1 MKIGIIGIPRS
12 GKSSLFNAVTRG
24 SAIVG
29 SYSATNEPN
38 IGTVQVPDT
47 RLDALAEIYNPK
59 KTTYA
64 EIQWVDYPYAGM
76 GPSGIDQ
83 QLMQSLGELD
93 VLVHVVRSFLD
104 DSVPHD
110 QGSIDLDR
118 DIGILELELQFSDLE
133 LIEKRVARIES
144 EMRSVKTAE
153 RAVLEHH
160 QKLLNS
166 MKSHLEEG
174 YNLRTFEISEIEIQ
188 EIKHYNFVT
197 LIPELLVINIGEE
210 QLDDTEDIIKKI
222 NAKHATQGRAIVL
235 ICAKVEAELST
246 MNLDE
251 ALEFRSELGM
261 VFQLF
266 YLFPHLTAL
275 ENVMLGLR
283 KVRKLS
289 KVKAADQAKYWLQ
302 RVGLTEKINSL
313 PSEMSGGQQQRVG
326 IARAVAMDPKVLLLD
341 EITSALDPELVGE
354 VLEVVQK
361 LVEDGMTM
369 IIVTHEMSFASDV
382 SNRIVFMDEGRIEID
397 GTPSEIFDSKNE
409 RLNTF
414 LARIKK

>member
-1 MKIGIIGIPRS
+1 MSHPLIQIKNLYKSFGDTEVLKGVSIDINRGEVVSII
-12 GKSSLFNAVTRG
+12 
-24 SAIVG
+24 
-29 SYSATNEPN
+29 
-38 IGTVQVPDT
+38 
-47 RLDALAEIYNPK
+47 
-59 KTTYA
+59 
-64 EIQWVDYPYAGM
+64 
-76 GPSGIDQ
+76 GPSGSGKTTLLRCIN
-83 QLMQSLGELD
+83 
-93 VLVHVVRSFLD
+93 VLTKYD
-104 DSVPHD
+104 K
-110 QGSIDLDR
+110 GSIKIDNVE
-118 DIGILELELQFSDLE
+118 IGYTSDDGKNRKE
-133 LIEKRVARIES
+133 RS
-144 EMRSVKTAE
+144 E
-153 RAVLEHH
+153 
-160 QKLLNS
+160 N
-166 MKSHLEEG
+166 
-174 YNLRTFEISEIEIQ
+174 
-188 EIKHYNFVT
+188 
-197 LIPELLVINIGEE
+197 
-210 QLDDTEDIIKKI
+210 QL
-222 NAKHATQGRAIVL
+222 
-235 ICAKVEAELST
+235 S
-246 MNLDE
+246 
-251 ALEFRSELGM
+251 EFRSELGM

-289 KVKAADQAKYWLQ
+289 KVKATDQAKYWLQ

-369 IIVTHEMSFASDV
+369 IIVTHEMLFANDV
-382 SNRIVFMDEGRIEID
+382 SNRIVFMDEGKIEID

>member
-251 ALEFRSELGM
+251 ALEFRSELGLM
-261 VFQLF
+261 GDPPLNNAIAIT
-266 YLFPHLTAL
+266 YD
-275 ENVMLGLR
+275 MLGLHSFLTAGEDECR
-283 KVRKLS
+283 AWPIQK
-289 KVKAADQAKYWLQ
+289 
-302 RVGLTEKINSL
+302 GLTAPQAAGKIHSDL
-313 PSEMSGGQQQRVG
+313 ERGFIRVEVASYEELILAGSMSELKKRGQLRTEGKQY
-326 IARAVAMDPKVLLLD
+326 I
-341 EITSALDPELVGE
+341 
-354 VLEVVQK
+354 
-361 LVEDGMTM
+361 VEDG
-369 IIVTHEMSFASDV
+369 DV
-382 SNRIVFMDEGRIEID
+382 MNILFNV
-397 GTPSEIFDSKNE
+397 
-409 RLNTF
+409 
-414 LARIKK
+414 

>member
-1 MKIGIIGIPRS
+1 MSHPLIQIKNLYKYFGDTEVLKDVSIDINRGEVVSII
-12 GKSSLFNAVTRG
+12 
-24 SAIVG
+24 
-29 SYSATNEPN
+29 
-38 IGTVQVPDT
+38 
-47 RLDALAEIYNPK
+47 
-59 KTTYA
+59 
-64 EIQWVDYPYAGM
+64 
-76 GPSGIDQ
+76 GPSGSGKTTLLRCIN
-83 QLMQSLGELD
+83 
-93 VLVHVVRSFLD
+93 VLTKYD
-104 DSVPHD
+104 K
-110 QGSIDLDR
+110 GSIKIDNVE
-118 DIGILELELQFSDLE
+118 IGYANDD
-133 LIEKRVARIES
+133 EKNRKERS
-144 EMRSVKTAE
+144 E
-153 RAVLEHH
+153 
-160 QKLLNS
+160 N
-166 MKSHLEEG
+166 
-174 YNLRTFEISEIEIQ
+174 
-188 EIKHYNFVT
+188 
-197 LIPELLVINIGEE
+197 
-210 QLDDTEDIIKKI
+210 QL
-222 NAKHATQGRAIVL
+222 
-235 ICAKVEAELST
+235 S
-246 MNLDE
+246 
-251 ALEFRSELGM
+251 EFRSELGM

-382 SNRIVFMDEGRIEID
+382 SNRIVFMDEGKIEID

>member
-1 MKIGIIGIPRS
+1 LTKYD
-12 GKSSLFNAVTRG
+12 K
-24 SAIVG
+24 
-29 SYSATNEPN
+29 
-38 IGTVQVPDT
+38 
-47 RLDALAEIYNPK
+47 
-59 KTTYA
+59 
-64 EIQWVDYPYAGM
+64 
-76 GPSGIDQ
+76 
-83 QLMQSLGELD
+83 
-93 VLVHVVRSFLD
+93 
-104 DSVPHD
+104 
-110 QGSIDLDR
+110 GSIKIDNVE
-118 DIGILELELQFSDLE
+118 IGYTSDDGKNRKE
-133 LIEKRVARIES
+133 RS
-144 EMRSVKTAE
+144 E
-153 RAVLEHH
+153 
-160 QKLLNS
+160 N
-166 MKSHLEEG
+166 
-174 YNLRTFEISEIEIQ
+174 
-188 EIKHYNFVT
+188 
-197 LIPELLVINIGEE
+197 
-210 QLDDTEDIIKKI
+210 QL
-222 NAKHATQGRAIVL
+222 
-235 ICAKVEAELST
+235 S
-246 MNLDE
+246 
-251 ALEFRSELGM
+251 EFRSELGM

-289 KVKAADQAKYWLQ
+289 KVKATDQAKYWLQ

-382 SNRIVFMDEGRIEID
+382 SNRIVFMDEGKIEID

>member
-1 MKIGIIGIPRS
+1 MSHPLIRIKNLYKSFGDTEVLKGVSIDINRGEVVSII
-12 GKSSLFNAVTRG
+12 
-24 SAIVG
+24 
-29 SYSATNEPN
+29 
-38 IGTVQVPDT
+38 
-47 RLDALAEIYNPK
+47 
-59 KTTYA
+59 
-64 EIQWVDYPYAGM
+64 
-76 GPSGIDQ
+76 GPSGSGKTTLLRCIN
-83 QLMQSLGELD
+83 
-93 VLVHVVRSFLD
+93 VLTKYD
-104 DSVPHD
+104 K
-110 QGSIDLDR
+110 GSIKIDNVE
-118 DIGILELELQFSDLE
+118 IGYTSDD
-133 LIEKRVARIES
+133 EKNRKERS
-144 EMRSVKTAE
+144 E
-153 RAVLEHH
+153 
-160 QKLLNS
+160 N
-166 MKSHLEEG
+166 
-174 YNLRTFEISEIEIQ
+174 
-188 EIKHYNFVT
+188 
-197 LIPELLVINIGEE
+197 
-210 QLDDTEDIIKKI
+210 QL
-222 NAKHATQGRAIVL
+222 
-235 ICAKVEAELST
+235 S
-246 MNLDE
+246 
-251 ALEFRSELGM
+251 EFRSELGM

-289 KVKAADQAKYWLQ
+289 KVKAADQAQYWLQ

-382 SNRIVFMDEGRIEID
+382 SNRIVFMDEGKIEID

>member
-1 MKIGIIGIPRS
+1 MSHPLIRIKNLYKSFGDTEVLKDVSIDINRGEVVSII
-12 GKSSLFNAVTRG
+12 
-24 SAIVG
+24 
-29 SYSATNEPN
+29 
-38 IGTVQVPDT
+38 
-47 RLDALAEIYNPK
+47 
-59 KTTYA
+59 
-64 EIQWVDYPYAGM
+64 
-76 GPSGIDQ
+76 GPSGSGKTTLLRCIN
-83 QLMQSLGELD
+83 
-93 VLVHVVRSFLD
+93 VLTKYD
-104 DSVPHD
+104 K
-110 QGSIDLDR
+110 GSIKIDNVE
-118 DIGILELELQFSDLE
+118 IGYASDD
-133 LIEKRVARIES
+133 EKNRKERS
-144 EMRSVKTAE
+144 E
-153 RAVLEHH
+153 
-160 QKLLNS
+160 
-166 MKSHLEEG
+166 
-174 YNLRTFEISEIEIQ
+174 Y
-188 EIKHYNFVT
+188 
-197 LIPELLVINIGEE
+197 
-210 QLDDTEDIIKKI
+210 QL
-222 NAKHATQGRAIVL
+222 
-235 ICAKVEAELST
+235 S
-246 MNLDE
+246 
-251 ALEFRSELGM
+251 EFRSELGM

-382 SNRIVFMDEGRIEID
+382 SNRIVFMDEGKIEID

>member
-1 MKIGIIGIPRS
+1 MSHPLIQIKNLYKSFGDTEVLKGVSIDINRGEVVSII
-12 GKSSLFNAVTRG
+12 
-24 SAIVG
+24 
-29 SYSATNEPN
+29 
-38 IGTVQVPDT
+38 
-47 RLDALAEIYNPK
+47 
-59 KTTYA
+59 
-64 EIQWVDYPYAGM
+64 
-76 GPSGIDQ
+76 GPSGSGKTTLLRCIN
-83 QLMQSLGELD
+83 
-93 VLVHVVRSFLD
+93 VLTKYD
-104 DSVPHD
+104 K
-110 QGSIDLDR
+110 GSIKIDNVE
-118 DIGILELELQFSDLE
+118 IGYTSDDG
-133 LIEKRVARIES
+133 KNR
-144 EMRSVKTAE
+144 KE
-153 RAVLEHH
+153 RRE
-160 QKLLNS
+160 N
-166 MKSHLEEG
+166 
-174 YNLRTFEISEIEIQ
+174 
-188 EIKHYNFVT
+188 
-197 LIPELLVINIGEE
+197 
-210 QLDDTEDIIKKI
+210 QL
-222 NAKHATQGRAIVL
+222 
-235 ICAKVEAELST
+235 S
-246 MNLDE
+246 
-251 ALEFRSELGM
+251 EFRSELGM

-289 KVKAADQAKYWLQ
+289 KVKATDQAKYWLQ

-382 SNRIVFMDEGRIEID
+382 SNRIVFMDEGKIEID

>member
-1 MKIGIIGIPRS
+1 MSHPLIQIKNLYKSFGDTEVLKDVSIDINRGEVVSII
-12 GKSSLFNAVTRG
+12 
-24 SAIVG
+24 
-29 SYSATNEPN
+29 
-38 IGTVQVPDT
+38 
-47 RLDALAEIYNPK
+47 
-59 KTTYA
+59 
-64 EIQWVDYPYAGM
+64 
-76 GPSGIDQ
+76 GPSGSGKTTLLRCIN
-83 QLMQSLGELD
+83 
-93 VLVHVVRSFLD
+93 VLTKYD
-104 DSVPHD
+104 K
-110 QGSIDLDR
+110 GSIKIDNVE
-118 DIGILELELQFSDLE
+118 IGYASDD
-133 LIEKRVARIES
+133 EKNRKERS
-144 EMRSVKTAE
+144 E
-153 RAVLEHH
+153 
-160 QKLLNS
+160 
-166 MKSHLEEG
+166 
-174 YNLRTFEISEIEIQ
+174 Y
-188 EIKHYNFVT
+188 
-197 LIPELLVINIGEE
+197 
-210 QLDDTEDIIKKI
+210 QL
-222 NAKHATQGRAIVL
+222 
-235 ICAKVEAELST
+235 S
-246 MNLDE
+246 
-251 ALEFRSELGM
+251 EFRSELGM

-302 RVGLTEKINSL
+302 RVCLTEKINSL
-313 PSEMSGGQQQRVG
+313 PSEMAGGQQQRVG

-382 SNRIVFMDEGRIEID
+382 SNRIVFMDEGKIEID